1 MLKVTIYST
10 KTCPFCKM
18 EKAYLDSK
26 NISYKNI
33 YVDEDQKAA
42 EEMIKISGQMG
53 VPFTVIE
60 KDDGSKVTILGFEK
74 EKIDKELGLNS

>member
-1 MLKVTIYST
+1 
-10 KTCPFCKM
+10 M

-26 NISYKNI
+26 GVQYQNIF
-33 YVDEDQKAA
+33 VDEDQKAA
-42 EEMIKISGQMG
+42 EEMVKISGQIG

-74 EKIDKELGLNS
+74 ERLENELEIKS